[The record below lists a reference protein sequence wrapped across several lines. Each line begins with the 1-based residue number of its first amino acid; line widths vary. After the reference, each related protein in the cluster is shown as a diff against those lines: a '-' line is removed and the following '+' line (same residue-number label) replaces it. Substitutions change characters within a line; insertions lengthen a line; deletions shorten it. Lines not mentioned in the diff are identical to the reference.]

1 MTKEV
6 RHHNEMRQEIISG
19 DWVVIAAG
27 RSKKPDSYALPQTET
42 KPLPAYKET
51 CPFCNTIEFPQAPD
65 VLRLPNDPHTW
76 QVRIF
81 ANKYP
86 AFTPGKE
93 FRSWHVGPHRALE
106 AVGHHE
112 LLATRQHNK
121 SDAQVTRPEMALQ
134 IEALVMRYREL
145 KAQPSVNY
153 IQIIKNYGAEAGA
166 SIEHPHHQIFTVP
179 VLPNDV
185 AKLFH
190 GAERYAKKHNQ
201 DVFTAIL
208 EFEREDRRR
217 IIYENEFFTVFCPF
231 ASRVPFETWIMPN
244 KPQPFFEEIGPQ
256 EREALADALCDIMR
270 RLNVSL
276 KNPPY
281 NYYIHSAP
289 CDDTGFVCDISAFK
303 HFRWHIEIMPR
314 LSKFAGFELGT
325 GIEINTAVPEES
337 AAFLRGH
344 TI

>member
-1 MTKEV
+1 MTPEA
-6 RHHNEMRQEIISG
+6 RHNNEMRQEIISG

-27 RSKKPDSYALPQTET
+27 RSKRPDSYALAQTDT

-65 VLRLPNDPHTW
+65 VLRLPNDPHNW

-81 ANKYP
+81 PNKYP
-86 AFTPGKE
+86 AFMPGKE

-106 AVGHHE
+106 AVGYHE
-112 LLATRQHNK
+112 LLAPRQHNK
-121 SDAQVTRPEMALQ
+121 TDAQLTRPEMAMQ
-134 IEALVMRYREL
+134 IEALVMRYRQL
-145 KAQPSVNY
+145 KVEPSVNY
-153 IQIIKNYGAEAGA
+153 IQIIKNVGAEAGA
-166 SIEHPHHQIFTVP
+166 SVEHPHHQIFTVP

-190 GAERYAKKHNQ
+190 GAEKYAKKHKR

-208 EFEREDRRR
+208 EFEREDRKR
-217 IIYENEFFTVFCPF
+217 IIYENEYFTVFCPF

-244 KPQPFFEEIGPQ
+244 KPEPFFEEIGPQ
-256 EREALADALCDIMR
+256 ERDALADALCDIMK
-270 RLNVSL
+270 RLSKGL

-289 CDDTGFVCDISAFK
+289 CDDTGFVCDISAFQ
-303 HFRWHIEIMPR
+303 HFRWHIEILPR

-325 GIEINTAVPEES
+325 GIEINTAIPEES

-344 TI
+344 VN